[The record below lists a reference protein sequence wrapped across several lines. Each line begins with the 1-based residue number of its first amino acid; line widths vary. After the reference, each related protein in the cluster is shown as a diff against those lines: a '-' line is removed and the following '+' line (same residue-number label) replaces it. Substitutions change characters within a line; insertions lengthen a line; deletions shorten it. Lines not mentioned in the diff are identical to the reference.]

1 MQITYIETNA
11 ITNEV
16 LRAYAGAHRL
26 CVGYPDGVPE
36 TWRDVAPVKQ
46 EGDEMA
52 DLPMKHFTDETRARI
67 AALEARAAR
76 LCPACGNAGGA
87 GGGAAYPEHE
97 LDPAALLGPAA
108 EPVDWPDRDSAGDEE
123 C

>member
-1 MQITYIETNA
+1 MQITYIETSS

-26 CVGYPDGVPE
+26 CIGYPDGVPE

-46 EGDEMA
+46 GGGLMP
-52 DLPMKHFTDETRARI
+52 DLPTKHFTDET
-67 AALEARAAR
+67 LEA
-76 LCPACGNAGGA
+76 CPACRWRR
-87 GGGAAYPEHE
+87 
-97 LDPAALLGPAA
+97 LDPAA
-108 EPVDWPDRDSAGDEE
+108 EPVDWPERDGAGDDE

>member
-1 MQITYIETNA
+1 MQITYIETSS

-36 TWRDVAPVKQ
+36 TWRDVAPMKQ
-46 EGDEMA
+46 GGD
-52 DLPMKHFTDETRARI
+52 
-67 AALEARAAR
+67 AAGSAAPGKCV
-76 LCPACGNAGGA
+76 LCFFDGEPVCRKCGAVAESNSRST
-87 GGGAAYPEHE
+87 YPI
-97 LDPAALLGPAA
+97 DPAALLGPAA
-108 EPVDWPDRDSAGDEE
+108 EPVDWPEDAGGEE